1 MTTPIGTDPVVARLR
16 SHIPALDGIRGFA
29 VLIVIVHHLAQNR
42 EVGTGIHRI
51 LMRLCEVGW
60 SGVDLFFVLSG
71 FLITGILVEMRGRRK
86 AIPIF
91 YARRTLRIFPLYYLS
106 LLALIVIWPAFSA
119 QPEAFQE
126 IRHNQ
131 VWYWTYFTNVL
142 ISLGIPLGEVSAS
155 HFWSLAVEEQFYLA
169 WPFVVLFAPRKRLV
183 QITLAMI
190 VGALLFRI
198 SCYAFGWGHS
208 PAYVLTFSRLDALG
222 MGALIALILRD
233 ANRRAQLSRFAPLAF
248 WIATAAFVLVV
259 VVQGS
264 FRRGPLMLTVGLSF
278 LAITFGLLIADA
290 ALGRS
295 SLVRRVL
302 EGKVLRFFG
311 KYSYAMYIIHPF
323 VFVPLENWFPLWSGR
338 PGEPANVFYFI
349 GYTLLGL
356 AATSVAALISWNLF
370 ERWFLDL
377 KKYFE
382 PGQTAQAVRPQ
393 STS

>member
-1 MTTPIGTDPVVARLR
+1 MTSPIMPDPVSTRLK

-42 EVGTGIHRI
+42 EVGTGAHRI
-51 LMRLCEVGW
+51 LMRLCEAGW

-71 FLITGILVEMRGRRK
+71 FLITGILVEMRGRPK

-131 VWYWTYFTNVL
+131 IWYWTYFTNAL
-142 ISLGIPLGEVSAS
+142 ISLNTPLGEVNAS

-169 WPFVVLFAPRKRLV
+169 WPFVVLFAPRRMLV
-183 QITLAMI
+183 RITMAMI
-190 VGALLFRI
+190 VGALLFRT

-233 ANRRAQLSRFAPLAF
+233 AERRSQLARLAPIAF
-248 WIATAAFVLVV
+248 WIATAAFALVV

-264 FRRGPLMLTVGLSF
+264 FRRGPLMLTIGLSF
-278 LAITFGLLIADA
+278 LAIAFGLLIADA
-290 ALGRS
+290 ALGKT
-295 SLVRRVL
+295 SLVQRVF
-302 EGKVLRFFG
+302 EGRILRFFG
-311 KYSYAMYIIHPF
+311 KYSYAMYIMHPF
-323 VFVPLENWFPLWSGR
+323 VLVPLGKWLPTWTGR
-338 PGEPANVFYFI
+338 PGEPASIIYFV

-356 AATSVAALISWNLF
+356 AATSVAALVSWNLF

-382 PGQTAQAVRPQ
+382 SRPLVQEVRPQ
-393 STS
+393 SS